1 MKTQSLPEFA
11 ESPREVSVLNEF
23 EAGRLA
29 ANRLNEVQHP
39 IQVHL
44 LLKGQIEAVR
54 LRAAWQRAI
63 NGKTGPAESRNYHTN
78 GNGHGPA
85 GGSLQIP
92 WQEHD
97 LRGLSE
103 GEVQTWV
110 SSFLQTDRIQGIS
123 GQRMRCALVHAAERV
138 GRLIWSFHPAR
149 RDEFD
154 TQQVMS
160 EFAAAYP
167 LELQI
172 TELTAGEMES
182 VELEPK
188 EAEPESADDE
198 NSAGECVERQLISI
212 WEAVLNTK
220 GVRAN
225 DDFFDLGGHSL
236 LAARL
241 LARIEDAL
249 GIELPLASL
258 LEAPTLRQQLRL
270 IRTYQGQ
277 NGKPPTT
284 PVAAA
289 RQLPFFFLGGDPTFR
304 PLSQRLSELRKFHS
318 LGLRM
323 SLLAKLEP
331 PRSLERIAEQFV
343 QSIRERQPEGPY
355 MLGGW
360 CAHGLLAY
368 ETARQLQAH
377 GQEVAQLLLLETVN
391 PVRMKQYRGWKRAIA
406 RAQLKFHLL
415 KFECAYMRQLN
426 SMQTRNYI
434 AGRMSQKL
442 ARIKRA
448 TRRIFRDANFYSD
461 DFASGNTLDILYAAA
476 AGYRPKPYN
485 GCVALIRSQQRTFGF
500 GRVVDLGWSEVL
512 GKNLEICE
520 TPGNHYTIYMEP
532 NVDTLAHKMNNCLK
546 SAERRAAQESLE
558 KKH

>member
-1 MKTQSLPEFA
+1 VKAQSLPEFA
-11 ESPREVSVLNEF
+11 ESPREVSVLSEF
-23 EAGRLA
+23 DAGRPA
-29 ANRLNEVQHP
+29 ANRLSEVQQP

-44 LLKGQIEAVR
+44 LLKGQIEAGR

-63 NGKTGPAESRNYHTN
+63 KGKTGPAESRNYHTN
-78 GNGHGPA
+78 GNGHSSGGAPA
-85 GGSLQIP
+85 QIP

-123 GQRMRCALVHAAERV
+123 DQRVRCALVHAAERA

-154 TQQVMS
+154 TQQVMN

-182 VELEPK
+182 VEREPK
-188 EAEPESADDE
+188 EAEPEPAGDE
-198 NSAGECVERQLISI
+198 IFAKDGVERQLISI
-212 WEAVLNTK
+212 WEAVLNTR
-220 GVRAN
+220 GVKAD

-277 NGKPPTT
+277 NGTPPTA

-289 RQLPFFFLGGDPTFR
+289 RQFPFFFLGGDPTFR
-304 PLSQRLSELRKFHS
+304 PLSQRLSHLREFHS
-318 LGLRM
+318 VGLRM
-323 SLLAKLEP
+323 SLLAKLEH

-368 ETARQLQAH
+368 ETARQLQAQ
-377 GQEVAQLLLLETVN
+377 GQEVAQLLLLETAN
-391 PVRMKQYRGWKRAIA
+391 PVRMKQYQGWKRAIA

-415 KFECAYMRQLN
+415 KFECAYVQQLN
-426 SMQTRNYI
+426 STQTRNYI

-442 ARIKRA
+442 ARIKRSM
-448 TRRIFRDANFYSD
+448 RRIFRGANFYSD
-461 DFASGNTLDILYAAA
+461 DLASGNPLDILYAASA
-476 AGYRPKPYN
+476 AYRPKPYQ
-485 GCVALIRSQQRTFGF
+485 GRVVLIRSQQRTFGF
-500 GRVVDLGWSEVL
+500 GQVVDLSWAEIL
-512 GKNLEICE
+512 GENLEICE
-520 TPGNHYTIYMEP
+520 TPGNHYTIYMQP
-532 NVDTLAHKMNNCLK
+532 NVDALAHKMNMCLRA
-546 SAERRAAQESLE
+546 AEERAAQENLE
-558 KKH
+558 KKR